1 MMKSPPLYVK
11 NQVAPCGITCGT
23 CELGNGTAA
32 ETAKRIIELINSVG
46 IKDWSPSVPGGSDL
60 NWEATEKTLGWM
72 TKYAYCAGCERGGGP
87 PNCAIRMCANEK
99 GYGLCNEC
107 DELEGCFKFDWLG
120 DYSKVLKGKLID
132 YKGKTKTEIAS
143 LALKAV

>member
-99 GYGLCNEC
+99 RARSAMNLRAASSSTGSVITPRS
-107 DELEGCFKFDWLG
+107 
-120 DYSKVLKGKLID
+120 SKVNLSITRGKPRPR
-132 YKGKTKTEIAS
+132 
-143 LALKAV
+143 